1 MSHCHIFLNVFI
13 HDLLKFPQLIVESDM
28 TEQIH
33 EVAIV
38 GGGVCGTALL
48 YLLAEYTDIND
59 IVLIEKY
66 DAVAKVNSHGRNNSQ
81 TLHCGDIET
90 NYTLEKA
97 AKVKA
102 AAEMVVN
109 YTETLENRERVIFKY
124 PKMVIGVGED
134 ECQLLRERFETF
146 REVFTTMQ
154 LLEKEQIA
162 EVEPKVVMVDGQLR
176 PEPCVALAVLD
187 EYSAVDFNQLSE
199 SFVVEA
205 KKKTDKQLQIKLN
218 HHVEEIVEQDGV
230 FRIHTQDS
238 VIKAKSV
245 VVSAGGHSLLLAQ
258 QMGYG
263 LEFSCL
269 PVAGSFYFTPK
280 VLNGKV
286 YTVQNDKLP
295 FAAVHGDPDVLVEEK
310 TRFGPT
316 ALLLPLLE
324 RYNSSTFFEFLR
336 VLRLDSRVLR
346 VFWDLFKVSDIRN
359 YIFKNFLFEI
369 PGLRQRLFLK
379 DVRKIVPSLQLQD
392 VTFAKG
398 FGGVRPQLID
408 KKNSKLMLGEAKI
421 NSGNGII
428 FNMTPSPG
436 GTSCLENAEADLR
449 LVIDYLGANVD
460 EKKLQQILHK

>member
-1 MSHCHIFLNVFI
+1 MEKGMDENI
-13 HDLLKFPQLIVESDM
+13 HQ
-28 TEQIH
+28 
-33 EVAIV
+33 VAII

-48 YLLAEYTDIND
+48 YMLAEYTDIND
-59 IVLIEKY
+59 IILIEKY
-66 DAVAKVNSHGRNNSQ
+66 DSVATVNSHGRNNSQ

-97 AKVKA
+97 SKVKA

-109 YTETLENRERVIFKY
+109 YTATLANRDNVIFKY
-124 PKMVIGVGED
+124 PKMVLGVGED
-134 ECQLLRERFETF
+134 ECRKLRKRFDIFRERFSS
-146 REVFTTMQ
+146 MQ

-162 EVEPKVVMVDGQLR
+162 EIEPNVVMIDGKFR

-187 EYSAVDFNQLSE
+187 EYCAVNFNQLAQ
-199 SFVVEA
+199 SFVTEA
-205 KKKTDKQLQIKLN
+205 QKNNKNLTIEMN
-218 HHVEEIVEQDGV
+218 CHVEEIIEQEGI
-230 FRIHTQDS
+230 FRIHTQDR
-238 VIKAKSV
+238 VIRARSV

-280 VLNGKV
+280 ILNGKV

-295 FAAVHGDPDVLVEEK
+295 FAAVHGDPDVLIEGK

-316 ALLLPLLE
+316 ALLIPYLE
-324 RYNSSTFFEFLR
+324 RYNNKTFAEFLR
-336 VLRLDSRVLR
+336 VLRLDIGVLK

-369 PGLRQRLFLK
+369 PGFRRWLFLK
-379 DVRKIVPSLQLQD
+379 DVRKIVPSLTLKDIQ
-392 VTFAKG
+392 FAKG

-408 KKNSKLMLGEAKI
+408 KKNAQLLMGEAKI
-421 NSGNGII
+421 NPENGIL

-436 GTSCLENAEADLR
+436 ASSCLENAELDMR
-449 LVIDYLGANVD
+449 TIVGYLGG
-460 EKKLQQILHK
+460 EIEEQKLQQILHK

>member
-1 MSHCHIFLNVFI
+1 
-13 HDLLKFPQLIVESDM
+13 M

-48 YLLAEYTDIND
+48 YLLAEYSDIKD

-66 DAVAKVNSHGRNNSQ
+66 DAVAKVNSHSQNNSQ

-90 NYTLEKA
+90 NYTIEKA
-97 AKVKA
+97 TKVKA

-109 YTETLENRERVIFKY
+109 YTETLANRDQVIYKY
-124 PKMVIGVGED
+124 PKMVIGVGD
-134 ECQLLRERFETF
+134 KECQQLRERFESF
-146 REVFTTMQ
+146 RDVFTSMQ

-162 EVEPKVVMVDGQLR
+162 EIEPGVVMVDGKLR
-176 PEPCVALAVLD
+176 PEPCIALAVLD
-187 EYSAVDFNQLSE
+187 EYSAVDFKQLSE
-199 SFVVEA
+199 TFVIEA
-205 KKKTDKQLQIKLN
+205 KKHTEKQLQISFN
-218 HHVEEIVEQDGV
+218 HHVEEIIEHDGV
-230 FRIHTQDS
+230 FWIHTQDRI
-238 VIKAKSV
+238 IKAKSV

-258 QMGYG
+258 QMGHG

-295 FAAVHGDPDVLVEEK
+295 FAAVHGDPDVLVEGK

-346 VFWDLFKVSDIRN
+346 VFWDLFKVADIRN
-359 YIFKNFLFEI
+359 YIFKNFLFEV
-369 PGLRQRLFLK
+369 PGLRRWLFLQ
-379 DVRKIVPSLQLQD
+379 DARKIVPSLQLKD
-392 VTFAKG
+392 VSFAKG

-408 KKNSKLMLGEAKI
+408 KKESKLMLGEAKI
-421 NSGNGII
+421 NPGNGII

-449 LVIDYLGANVD
+449 IVTGFLGANID
-460 EKKLQQILHK
+460 EKKLQQTLHKKLA

>member
-1 MSHCHIFLNVFI
+1 MAEHI
-13 HDLLKFPQLIVESDM
+13 HQ
-28 TEQIH
+28 
-33 EVAIV
+33 VAII
-38 GGGVCGTALL
+38 GGGVSGTALL
-48 YLLAEYTDIND
+48 YMLAKYTDVDD

-66 DAVAKVNSHGRNNSQ
+66 DGVAKVNSSGRHNSQ

-97 AKVKA
+97 SKVKA

-109 YTETLENRERVIFKY
+109 YTETLADRSNIIFKY
-124 PKMVIGVGED
+124 PKMVIAVGD
-134 ECQLLRERFETF
+134 KECELLRERFERF
-146 REVFTTMQ
+146 RTVFTSME

-162 EVEPKVVMVDGQLR
+162 EVEPQVVMVDGELR
-176 PEPCVALAVLD
+176 PEACIALAVLD
-187 EYSAVDFNQLSE
+187 EYCAVNFNQLAE
-199 SFVVEA
+199 SFIEEA
-205 KKKTDKQLQIKLN
+205 KKHNEKTLSIEFNQ
-218 HHVEEIVEQDGV
+218 HVDEIIEQDGI
-230 FRIHTQDS
+230 FNILTQDRS
-238 VIKAKSV
+238 FKAKTV
-245 VVSAGGHSLLLAQ
+245 VASAGGHSLLLAQ

-269 PVAGSFYFTPK
+269 PMAGSYYFTPE

-295 FAAVHGDPDVLVEEK
+295 FAAVHGDPDVLVPGK

-316 ALLLPLLE
+316 ALMLPLLE

-336 VLRLDSRVLR
+336 VFRFDTRVLK

-359 YIFKNFLFEI
+359 YILKNFLFEV
-369 PGLRQRLFLK
+369 PGLRRWLFLK
-379 DVRKIVPSLQLQD
+379 DAKKIIPSLELKD

-408 KKNSKLMLGEAKI
+408 KNSSTLMLGEAKI
-421 NSGNGII
+421 NPGTGII

-436 GTSCLENAEADLR
+436 ASSCLNNAEQDMR
-449 LVIDYLGANVD
+449 LVVAFLGAQID
-460 EKKLQQILHK
+460 ESLLTATLHKEVA

>member
-1 MSHCHIFLNVFI
+1 MS
-13 HDLLKFPQLIVESDM
+13 
-28 TEQIH
+28 EQIH
-33 EVAIV
+33 QVAIV
-38 GGGVCGTALL
+38 GGGVCGSALF
-48 YLLAEYTDIND
+48 YLLSEYTDIDD
-59 IVLIEKY
+59 IALIEKY
-66 DAVAKVNSHGRNNSQ
+66 NAVAKVNSHGRNNSQ

-90 NYTLEKA
+90 NYSLEKA
-97 AKVKA
+97 VKVKA
-102 AAEMVVN
+102 AAEMIVN
-109 YTETLENRERVIFKY
+109 YAETITQRDSVIFKY
-124 PKMVIGVGED
+124 PKMVLGVGEQ
-134 ECQLLRERFETF
+134 ECQLLRERFEAF
-146 REVFTTMQ
+146 RQHFTTMT

-162 EVEPKVVMVDGQLR
+162 EIEPNVVMVDGKMR

-187 EYSAVDFNQLSE
+187 EYSAVDYNQLSE
-199 SFVVEA
+199 SFVREA
-205 KKKTDKQLQIKLN
+205 QKNTDKNLRIHLN
-218 HHVEEIVEQDGV
+218 THVENIVEQDG
-230 FRIHTQDS
+230 FFTIIAEDKI
-238 VIKAKSV
+238 IKARTV

-295 FAAVHGDPDVLVEEK
+295 FAAVHGDPDVLIDGK

-324 RYNSSTFFEFLR
+324 RYNNKTFFEFLR
-336 VLRLDSRVLR
+336 VLRLDSRVMR

-369 PGLRQRLFLK
+369 PLLRRWLFLK
-379 DVRKIVPSLQLQD
+379 DARKIVPSLQLNQ
-392 VTFAKG
+392 VSFAKG

-408 KKNSKLMLGEAKI
+408 KKQSKLMLGEAKI
-421 NSGNGII
+421 NPGNGII

-436 GTSCLENAEADLR
+436 GTSCLENAEKDMRIVVAK
-449 LVIDYLGANVD
+449 LGAHVN
-460 EKKLQQILHK
+460 EEKLQKILHN

>member
-1 MSHCHIFLNVFI
+1 MSE
-13 HDLLKFPQLIVESDM
+13 KEYQ
-28 TEQIH
+28 
-33 EVAIV
+33 VAII

-48 YLLAEYTDIND
+48 YLLAGYTDIDD
-59 IVLIEKY
+59 IILIEKY

-97 AKVKA
+97 SKVKD

-109 YTETLENRERVIFKY
+109 YTEQLANRDKVIFKY
-124 PKMVIGVGED
+124 PKMVIAVGEQ
-134 ECQLLRERFETF
+134 ECQLLRARFVEFKT
-146 REVFTTMQ
+146 RFTTMQ
-154 LLEKEQIA
+154 LLEKEDIA
-162 EVEPKVVMVDGQLR
+162 QTEPNVVMIDGKLR
-176 PEPCVALAVLD
+176 PEPCIALAVLD
-187 EYSAVDFNQLSE
+187 EYCAVDFNQLAE
-199 SFVVEA
+199 SFVTQA
-205 KKKTDKQLQIKLN
+205 LSTDKALEMSLN
-218 HHVEEIVEQDGV
+218 SHVEGISQQEGLFTIK
-230 FRIHTQDS
+230 TQNKS
-238 VIKAKSV
+238 IRAKCV

-295 FAAVHGDPDVLVEEK
+295 FAAVHGDPDVLVDDK

-324 RYNSSTFFEFLR
+324 RYNLSTFTEFLH
-336 VLRLDSRVLR
+336 VLRFDRNVLK

-359 YIFKNFLFEI
+359 YIFKNFLFEV
-369 PGLRQRLFLK
+369 PGLRRWLFLK
-379 DVRKIVPSLQLQD
+379 DAQKIVPSLTLKD
-392 VTFAKG
+392 VEFAKG

-408 KKNSKLMLGEAKI
+408 KKESVLMLGEAKI
-421 NSGNGII
+421 NTGKGII

-436 GTSCLENAEADLR
+436 ASSCLVNAELDMR
-449 LVIDYLGANVD
+449 LIADYLDKMID
-460 EKKLQQILHK
+460 EENLQSRLHK